1 MPRDAVLQGEFDL
14 FGEDDGHGALLQDAQ
29 GATGSETVGGEL
41 FALVG
46 VDFFAHGDEADF
58 FAGADEGEGEAGFVF
73 GVHGLTTGRAG

>member
-1 MPRDAVLQGEFDL
+1 MPGHAVFQGEFDL

-29 GATGSETVGGEL
+29 GAAGGEAVGGEL

-58 FAGADEGEGEAGFVF
+58 LARGDEGEGEAGFVF